1 MKFIDEVPLAGK
13 RVLIRA
19 DFDVPLNEKGE
30 IVNDTRIQAAL
41 PTIALAVKA
50 KAKVILA
57 AHMGRPKGKDSK
69 LSLKPVQ
76 AELSK
81 LLGTTVVFSED
92 CIGPE
97 AERLSSELRE
107 GEILLLENVRF
118 HSEEE
123 KNGEEFAK
131 ALARHADI
139 YVNNAFATAHR
150 AHASTAGIVPHVPV
164 AVGGLTLKNELSY
177 FSKAFDDPA
186 RPLIAI
192 FGGAKVSTKIDAI
205 RHVGKKADKVIVGGA
220 MANTFF
226 AARGYGLGK
235 SLFEPEVIE
244 TAKATEKELAASG
257 CELLLPLDVVVA
269 KELRSGVA
277 TSVVSVQEI
286 PEDQMALDIGPKTIA
301 LFQSA
306 ILNAKTIIWNGPMG
320 AFETK
325 EFSKGT
331 HALVHALSESPALTV
346 VGGGDTDLALEQCH
360 AADKMDY
367 VSTAGGAFLCL
378 LEGASLPAVEAL
390 NKAR

>member
-139 YVNNAFATAHR
+139 YVNNAFAF
-150 AHASTAGIVPHVPV
+150 PWPLV
-164 AVGGLTLKNELSY
+164 A
-177 FSKAFDDPA
+177 
-186 RPLIAI
+186 
-192 FGGAKVSTKIDAI
+192 
-205 RHVGKKADKVIVGGA
+205 
-220 MANTFF
+220 
-226 AARGYGLGK
+226 
-235 SLFEPEVIE
+235 
-244 TAKATEKELAASG
+244 
-257 CELLLPLDVVVA
+257 
-269 KELRSGVA
+269 
-277 TSVVSVQEI
+277 
-286 PEDQMALDIGPKTIA
+286 
-301 LFQSA
+301 
-306 ILNAKTIIWNGPMG
+306 
-320 AFETK
+320 
-325 EFSKGT
+325 
-331 HALVHALSESPALTV
+331 
-346 VGGGDTDLALEQCH
+346 
-360 AADKMDY
+360 
-367 VSTAGGAFLCL
+367 
-378 LEGASLPAVEAL
+378 
-390 NKAR
+390 